1 MKLRRREGET
11 MSAFLYRFNKRVRQS
26 GILVEAKKRKH
37 KKRAVSKKKRQLSA
51 FYRERKNKE
60 MEKAKKM
67 GTV

>member
-1 MKLRRREGET
+1 MRLRRREGET

-60 MEKAKKM
+60 IEKAKKM
-67 GTV
+67 GTI